1 MNFIP
6 LFNPKDFSVS
16 NDTVRIINPLPFLRG
31 NHLFVPDHV
40 QMPDGTVLPCDWFAY
55 ITDLSLPLCDIEEPI
70 TMHVGQNFIDLLEN
84 HVNGWVNADQLLS
97 RTTFPS
103 LESIVI
109 EVECEHFKCENGI
122 VLHNDSF
129 LIIPP
134 LNNSAQ
140 TFPLIDVT
148 IREETNEGETCID
161 GKQDV
166 FGGVYSNDGKVFLQL
181 RRNVNTVSYVMR
193 PGVEEIADYAFW
205 KLTAIGLGE
214 SGRTFLSKVILP
226 EGLKKIGKHAFDS
239 SGLRHI
245 NLPDSLKEIGYA
257 AFAGCTQLALGTLPA
272 NLRRIGTAAFFNT
285 AISTITIPKNVI
297 HIGRRVFNMCIRLER
312 INVASENKHY
322 TSVDGILY
330 SKDMTQLIAFPYL
343 QKYQL
348 YDHEAHK
355 GEEIEQSIGE
365 PCTQLTLPTF
375 HTGGIAS
382 NTMVVNNLKAGYDGN
397 LIIEELRTIDA
408 PLEDGSVKK
417 VVVSRMAEMRLEDPN
432 TGMVLQQAS
441 ISYGSKL
448 FAESGTTIKKGEVI
462 AEWDPFNAII
472 VCEQSGRVAYRDVVE
487 GNTYKVEMDDATG
500 FEDKIVI
507 ESKDR
512 TVAPIIDIVSPD
524 GDILASYT
532 LPLGAHIM
540 LDDDEEVKPGAIVA
554 KINRT
559 SSKAGVITGGN
570 RQILVHDHYWGI
582 PRKEYVMPDSVLRI
596 ENSTFS
602 YAQFE
607 TLSLGGGLHSIE
619 CGNFNGC
626 KIDKLIIGRNIT
638 KIASDA
644 FKRYSSH
651 GIKNIEVSEDN
662 EYFCSQKGILY
673 NKEKTSLLRCPSQY
687 TGTISIPNTVTTI
700 CKNAL
705 AEINVQELQIPDSVT
720 RIEANAF
727 EGSKIV
733 VLYLSRNLT
742 YIAQRAFD
750 YCDTLTTVYVS
761 SKMKKTVERIL
772 SRRKSYKWIP
782 KVEILIYDK

>member
-55 ITDLSLPLCDIEEPI
+55 STDLSLPLCDIEEPI

-103 LESIVI
+103 LESITI
-109 EVECEHFKCENGI
+109 EVESEHFRSKNGI
-122 VLHNDSF
+122 VFQNDSF

-134 LNNSAQ
+134 LNNYAQ
-140 TFPLIDVT
+140 AFPLIDIT
-148 IREETNEGETCID
+148 ISEENKEEMISIA

-166 FGGVYSNDGKVFLQL
+166 FGGVYSNDGKVFLQF
-181 RRNVNTVSYVMR
+181 RGNVNTVSYVMR
-193 PGVEEIADYAFW
+193 PGVVEIADYAFW

-214 SGRTFLSKVILP
+214 SGRTCLSKVILP
-226 EGLKKIGKHAFDS
+226 EGLKKIGKYAFDS

-257 AFAGCTQLALGTLPA
+257 AFAGCTQLALETLPA
-272 NLRRIGTAAFFNT
+272 SLRRIGTAAFYNT
-285 AISTITIPKNVI
+285 ATSSITIPKNVI

-312 INVASENKHY
+312 INVASGNKYY

-343 QKYQL
+343 QNYQL
-348 YDHEAHK
+348 YDYEAHK
-355 GEEIEQSIGE
+355 GE
-365 PCTQLTLPTF
+365 
-375 HTGGIAS
+375 
-382 NTMVVNNLKAGYDGN
+382 D
-397 LIIEELRTIDA
+397 ID
-408 PLEDGSVKK
+408 
-417 VVVSRMAEMRLEDPN
+417 
-432 TGMVLQQAS
+432 
-441 ISYGSKL
+441 Y
-448 FAESGTTIKKGEVI
+448 
-462 AEWDPFNAII
+462 
-472 VCEQSGRVAYRDVVE
+472 
-487 GNTYKVEMDDATG
+487 
-500 FEDKIVI
+500 
-507 ESKDR
+507 
-512 TVAPIIDIVSPD
+512 
-524 GDILASYT
+524 
-532 LPLGAHIM
+532 
-540 LDDDEEVKPGAIVA
+540 
-554 KINRT
+554 
-559 SSKAGVITGGN
+559 
-570 RQILVHDHYWGI
+570 DHYWGI
-582 PRKEYVMPDSVLRI
+582 PRKEYVMPDSVSRI
-596 ENSTFS
+596 ENCTFY

-607 TLSLGGGLHSIE
+607 TLSLGDNLHTIE
-619 CGNFNGC
+619 CGSFEGC

-727 EGSKIV
+727 EGSQIV

-772 SRRKSYKWIP
+772 SRRKSYEWIP
-782 KVEILIYDK
+782 KVEILVYDK